1 MMSSQALHARR
12 LTSAPP
18 ARIDLQPI
26 AEPAVLGSFSL
37 ASGLVIFGL
46 WFAGAFGDPAAPET
60 FFPFVLLFSGVGQL
74 AAAMWAYRARD
85 AVVASINGSWA
96 AFWLG
101 WGVLWILVV
110 AGDATVPR
118 PGETFPSLG
127 MWFMYMAVITWT
139 TAVAAL
145 ARGLGPFV
153 AQAVVGAGALLAAID
168 LLSGGLALRH
178 AAGWVLVAS
187 AGMLFYLGA
196 AIMLDNVFGMHV
208 LPTLRWGEVQPEP
221 VQVEGGDP
229 GVKVGQ

>member
-1 MMSSQALHARR
+1 MSIHALHVHRR
-12 LTSAPP
+12 PQAPP

-46 WFAGAFGDPAAPET
+46 WFAGAFGAPAAPKT
-60 FFPFVLLFSGVGQL
+60 FFPFILLFSGVGQL

-85 AVVASINGSWA
+85 AVSASINGSWA

-110 AGDATVPR
+110 AGDVVVPR
-118 PGETFPSLG
+118 PGHAFSSMG

-139 TAVAAL
+139 TAAAAL
-145 ARGLGPFV
+145 ARGIGAFA
-153 AQAVVGAGALLAAID
+153 AQALLGAGALVAA
-168 LLSGGLALRH
+168 LALLDGGMPTRH
-178 AAGWVLVAS
+178 AAGWIFVAS
-187 AGMLFYLGA
+187 AAAFFYLGA
-196 AIMLDNVFGMHV
+196 AIMLDNVFGKHV

-221 VQVEGGDP
+221 IQVEGGDP